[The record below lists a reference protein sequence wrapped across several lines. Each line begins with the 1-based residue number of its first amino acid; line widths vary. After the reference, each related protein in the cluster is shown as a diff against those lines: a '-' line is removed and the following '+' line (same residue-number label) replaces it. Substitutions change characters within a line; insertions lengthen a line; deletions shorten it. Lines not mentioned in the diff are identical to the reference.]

1 MRKTGILFLLVIVML
16 SGCGK
21 KDENVIRVGSNRALG
36 SITPY
41 VAEEMGLFED
51 QDAKVEVI
59 EFGDGATLMEAMSAG
74 ELDMAICGV
83 TPAAIWNAKGINIR
97 VIASANAGG
106 HVLLSKKEDNIS
118 SVEDLIG
125 KKLATPNV
133 GTVTDTILRSYI
145 LKNKGINPDDIT
157 IITGMKPA
165 DMSTALMV
173 SGEVDAIMTWEP
185 FASEAMAKYDNAMI
199 MYDVAAEIK
208 EDTGAEHLYP
218 VNVLIVSEKFRTEHQ
233 DSLQKTF
240 EALVAATEYINE
252 KPDEANQTIAT
263 LLSLDTNTVA
273 AARERVEFTCELD
286 LDATYDTLQWAYEL
300 GYLEEMPKQ
309 EEFFDMSYL
318 EGIEE

>member
-1 MRKTGILFLLVIVML
+1 MKKTWMLLLLAILVL

-21 KDENVIRVGSNRALG
+21 KEEEVIRIGSNRALG

-41 VAEEMGLFED
+41 VAEELGFFAERD
-51 QDAKVEVI
+51 VKVEVI
-59 EFGDGATLMEAMSAG
+59 EFGDGTTLMEAMSAG

-106 HVLLSKKEDNIS
+106 HVILSRKENAIS
-118 SVEDLIG
+118 SAEDLIG

-145 LKNKGINPDDIT
+145 LKNRGINPDDIT

-165 DMSTALMV
+165 DMTTALMV
-173 SGEVDAIMTWEP
+173 SGEVDAILTWEL
-185 FASEAMAKYDNAMI
+185 FASEAMEKYDNAMI
-199 MYDVAAEIK
+199 VYDAAAEIR
-208 EDTGAEHLYP
+208 EDTGAEHFYP

-233 DSLQKTF
+233 DSLQKAF
-240 EALVAATEYINE
+240 EAMELATDYINE
-252 KPDEANQTIAT
+252 KPEEANKTIAS
-263 LLSLDTNTVA
+263 LLSLDTSTVA
-273 AARERVEFTCELD
+273 AARGRVEFTCELD
-286 LDATYDTLQWAYEL
+286 LDATYDTLRWAYEL

-309 EEFFDMSYL
+309 EELFDLSYL
-318 EGIEE
+318 ESTDE